1 MPSTLT
7 PADVTLLTE
16 PCERKHLWVW
26 LLLNLTKFVWNLY
39 GGDPNLLTSGDKVC
53 EHQLWRVNL
62 RASFS
67 VAKQSSNKDF
77 E

>member
-26 LLLNLTKFVWNLY
+26 LLLNLTKFVWWGPQFAY
-39 GGDPNLLTSGDKVC
+39 I
-53 EHQLWRVNL
+53 W
-62 RASFS
+62 
-67 VAKQSSNKDF
+67 
-77 E
+77 